1 MNRFADRSQGGAAL
15 AKDLAAHLRTLD
27 HPGRPLVLALPRG
40 GVPVGFQ
47 VAKALDGELDI
58 TVARK
63 IGLPGQQEYGVGAV
77 TPDGPAIYDHAAL
90 DWLGLSPRA
99 LEPVERRERAEARR
113 LLRYRHGRPEPDVAG
128 RVVIVVDDGLAT
140 GVTAR
145 AAQRR
150 RG

>member
-47 VAKALDGELDI
+47 VAKALDGDLDI

-113 LLRYRHGRPEPDVAG
+113 RTAALPPRPPRARRGRPGGD
-128 RVVIVVDDGLAT
+128 
-140 GVTAR
+140 
-145 AAQRR
+145 RR
-150 RG
+150 